1 MKFIKLVCSK
11 LYLAA
16 FCALSIAATHSLA
29 APAESA
35 DKAKPLGKGETVP
48 DVKVKTAEGKEFA
61 LKKETEG
68 KPTVLIFYR
77 GGWCPF
83 CTRHMAEL
91 AKSQQQLTDMG
102 YQILA
107 IGADAPEDLPATTEK
122 YKLGY
127 TLLSDVD
134 MKASDAF
141 GLAFYL
147 DEATSKRYEGRFK
160 LAAKHEGR
168 YWLPVPAVYIVGK
181 DGKIAFV
188 HTDPNYRQRL
198 PIEDLLKAAR
208 EAKE

>member
-1 MKFIKLVCSK
+1 MNRMNPQRLSASI
-11 LYLAA
+11 LAV
-16 FCALSIAATHSLA
+16 ATSLLLASSSVA

-35 DKAKPLGKGETVP
+35 AEAKPLGKGEAVP
-48 DVKVKTAEGKEFA
+48 DVTLKTPDGKDYL
-61 LKKETEG
+61 LKKETAG

-83 CTRHMAEL
+83 CTRQMAEL
-91 AKSQQQLTDMG
+91 AKSQQGLVDMG

-107 IGADAPEDLPATTEK
+107 IGADAPSDIPATTEK

-127 TLLSDVD
+127 TLLSDAD

-147 DEATSKRYEGRFK
+147 DEATSKRYEERFK
-160 LAAKHEGR
+160 LASKHEGR
-168 YWLPVPAVYIVGK
+168 HWLPVPAVYIVGK

-188 HTDPNYRQRL
+188 HADPDYRKRL
-198 PIEDLLKAAR
+198 PIGDLLKAAKD
-208 EAKE
+208 ASK